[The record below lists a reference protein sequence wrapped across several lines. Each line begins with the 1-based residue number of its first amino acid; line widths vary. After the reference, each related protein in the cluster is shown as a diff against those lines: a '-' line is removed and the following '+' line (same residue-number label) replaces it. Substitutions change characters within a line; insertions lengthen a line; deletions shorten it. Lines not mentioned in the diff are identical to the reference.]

1 MIVVVGEQVVDL
13 VPAGDGLLRA
23 ALGGGPANT
32 AIAAARLGA
41 RVAMMARLGRD
52 SFGPAF
58 RDRLTRS
65 GVDTSHLIATAQPSA
80 LALANLDDHGE
91 AAYDFWL
98 SGAADFSWRSRD
110 FPDFS
115 EGTRIHIGS
124 LAAFLP
130 PGADAIE
137 RWAASHR
144 DRCTISFDPNLRSVA
159 LSRPDSLMRL
169 ERLAEL
175 AHVIR
180 VSEQDLEMAYPDV
193 SAMKTA
199 KRWLA
204 GKGSKLVVLTRGSEG
219 ATALTATETIQVKAP
234 TVSAVDTIGAGDT
247 ATGAL
252 LVGLAEGVP
261 LPELLTFMCA
271 AAALNCTRVGA
282 DPPTR
287 AEVDAFIRTSAP
299 GTGAPTDR

>member
-1 MIVVVGEQVVDL
+1 
-13 VPAGDGLLRA
+13 VPTGDGLLRA

-41 RVAMMARLGRD
+41 EVTMLARLGRD
-52 SFGPAF
+52 SFGAAF
-58 RDRLTRS
+58 RDRLARD
-65 GVDTSHLIATAQPSA
+65 GVDTSHLIPTAQPSA
-80 LALANLDDHGE
+80 LALATVDEHGE

-110 FPDFS
+110 FPEFS
-115 EGTRIHIGS
+115 EGTQLHLGS

-130 PGADAIE
+130 PGADTIE

-144 DRCTISFDPNLRSVA
+144 ERCTISFDPNLRPVA
-159 LSRPDSLMRL
+159 LSRPDSLVRL

-180 VSEQDLEMAYPDV
+180 VSAQDLEMAYPGV
-193 SAMKTA
+193 PALATA
-199 KRWLA
+199 KRWLRHD
-204 GKGSKLVVLTRGSEG
+204 KNLIVVTHGAEG
-219 ATALTATETIQVKAP
+219 AIALTPDETVQVKAP
-234 TVSAVDTIGAGDT
+234 RVSAVDTIGAGDT

-252 LVGLAEGVP
+252 LVGLAERVP
-261 LPELLTFMCA
+261 LPELLAFMCA

-287 AEVDAFIRTSAP
+287 AEVEAFIRRTSAQE
-299 GTGAPTDR
+299 TGAPTDR

>member
-41 RVAMMARLGRD
+41 EVAMLARLGRD
-52 SFGPAF
+52 SFGSAF
-58 RDRLTRS
+58 RDRLARD
-65 GVDTSHLIATAQPSA
+65 GVNTGHLVATAQPSA
-80 LALANLDDHGE
+80 LALATVDERGE

-110 FPDFS
+110 FPDFL
-115 EGTRIHIGS
+115 EGTRIHLGS

-144 DRCTISFDPNLRSVA
+144 EHCTISFDPNLRPIA
-159 LSRPDSLMRL
+159 LARPDSLVRL

-180 VSEQDLEMAYPDV
+180 VSAEDLEMAYPSV
-193 SAMKTA
+193 PALTTA
-199 KRWLA
+199 RRWL
-204 GKGSKLVVLTRGSEG
+204 KTSTLVVVTHGAKG
-219 ATALTATETIQVKAP
+219 ATALTADETVEVKTP
-234 TVSAVDTIGAGDT
+234 RVSAVDTIGAGDT

-252 LVGLAEGVP
+252 LVGLAEGMP
-261 LPELLTFMCA
+261 LPRLLAFMCG

-287 AEVDAFIRTSAP
+287 AEVEAFIRTSAP
-299 GTGAPTDR
+299 ETGAPTDR